1 MLKPGVVLSAIIFL
15 WATFTISG
23 WMVAGASVAAQTSA
37 SLMLECSNGIA
48 VPNPQAN
55 PGLVA
60 DCATLLAARD
70 TLAGT
75 ASLNW
80 HVGHYIDDWGG
91 ITVSNSRV
99 VELNLGNH
107 HDGLWEG
114 CDPTVSFC
122 LTGTIPAELGNLTN
136 LVALDLA
143 FHALTGT
150 IPAELGNLANSLQLL
165 FLGDNQLTGCIPN
178 ALSRVS
184 SNDLSSLGL
193 SFCDLPPDAY
203 LPRAPTVVAR
213 PR

>member
-60 DCATLLAARD
+60 DCAVLLAARD

-80 HVGHYIDDWGG
+80 NVGHYIDDWGG

-114 CDPTVSFC
+114 CDPTVSLC

-136 LVALDLA
+136 LESLDLA
-143 FHALTGT
+143 FHALTGHDPCRAGQPHESALFKPLGQST
-150 IPAELGNLANSLQLL
+150 DGRDPCYIRQSLLAGIFELL
-165 FLGDNQLTGCIPN
+165 
-178 ALSRVS
+178 RE
-184 SNDLSSLGL
+184 
-193 SFCDLPPDAY
+193 
-203 LPRAPTVVAR
+203 
-213 PR
+213 